1 MRGYLIFGWSKSSL
15 YLLCSFF
22 PFQFLLLDPPLNS
35 RLTQTTAFLLSPPE
49 CPIGISSLRFQNE
62 MPDDTF
68 KTAPPSFFPFP
79 IIAILSFQVLGPKSL
94 RSSLT
99 LFFHSY
105 PISKFLASDIES
117 RNVIYKRSNH
127 FSSLPSSLV
136 QLTIIYHPDDCSSL
150 LIVLPTSTL
159 MPLESSLICVA
170 RVTLLKLK
178 SG

>member
-1 MRGYLIFGWSKSSL
+1 MSEEQSNLCLSPSDAASLSIYAGLGFQLDATDIAKTSSKLGYKICRDQPSYWQSEAASYERIGMRGYLIFGWSKSSL

-22 PFQFLLLDPPLNS
+22 PFQFLLLDPPVNS

-105 PISKFLASDIES
+105 PNIQIFGK
-117 RNVIYKRSNH
+117 
-127 FSSLPSSLV
+127 
-136 QLTIIYHPDDCSSL
+136 
-150 LIVLPTSTL
+150 
-159 MPLESSLICVA
+159 
-170 RVTLLKLK
+170 
-178 SG
+178 